1 MNPEVARSNAA
12 LVKNHL
18 QELIYNESLDH
29 NGNQMLD
36 IHDSEHFIRNAMG
49 TYPGQALTT
58 GCCEDPT
65 NLISIEEQFAVL
77 EADPVF
83 A

>member
-1 MNPEVARSNAA
+1 MAA
-12 LVKNHL
+12 LVEKHL
-18 QELIYNESLDH
+18 QELITNESLDH
-29 NGNQMLD
+29 NANQMLD
-36 IHDSEHFIRNAMG
+36 IHDAEHFIRSAMG

-58 GCCEDPT
+58 GCSENPT
-65 NLISIEEQFAVL
+65 NLIGIAEQIAAL

>member
-1 MNPEVARSNAA
+1 
-12 LVKNHL
+12 
-18 QELIYNESLDH
+18 
-29 NGNQMLD
+29 MLD
-36 IHDSEHFIRNAMG
+36 IHDAEHFMRRAMG

-58 GCCEDPT
+58 GCSADPT
-65 NLISIEEQFAVL
+65 NLIDIEAQIAAL